1 MQAAAFRLNTFE
13 NSAQQGI
20 SISLISR
27 YYYRCSSVSRRT
39 CNTKMQRAD
48 ILEAEVPGILLE
60 ALREHP
66 SEPIPVMDVER
77 AAELVAQFGRTIDE
91 ATPDEKRSIIRQM
104 FSRVWVAD
112 KHIEAI
118 TPTVLFHPMLEAARE
133 LQQEEGVHLG
143 CLTGLEPTTL

>member
-1 MQAAAFRLNTFE
+1 
-13 NSAQQGI
+13 
-20 SISLISR
+20 
-27 YYYRCSSVSRRT
+27 
-39 CNTKMQRAD
+39 
-48 ILEAEVPGILLE
+48 
-60 ALREHP
+60 
-66 SEPIPVMDVER
+66 MDMKR

-118 TPTVLFHPMLEAARE
+118 TPTALFHSMLEATRE

-143 CLTGLEPTTL
+143 CLTGLEPATP